1 MTSDSSE
8 EEEDSSYLL
17 QLATACKQHTA
28 PSPTSVSTCVQM

>member
-28 PSPTSVSTCVQM
+28 DRKSVV

>member
-8 EEEDSSYLL
+8 EEEAASYLF
-17 QLATACKQHTA
+17 QLPTACKQHTA